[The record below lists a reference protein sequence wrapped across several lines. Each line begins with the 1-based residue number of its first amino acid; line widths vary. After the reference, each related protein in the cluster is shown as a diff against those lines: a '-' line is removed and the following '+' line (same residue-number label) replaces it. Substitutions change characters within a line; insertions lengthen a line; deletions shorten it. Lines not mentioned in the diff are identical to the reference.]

1 MKLNSLLGLYQ
12 VDNGWIIIYPNP
24 NDETMVKEFFP
35 NTEDGIV
42 DLLYCVK
49 ENCLY
54 HYNSKHNIYHIIIDK
69 KKVKK

>member
-1 MKLNSLLGLYQ
+1 MTINSLLGLYQ

-54 HYNSKHNIYHIIIDK
+54 HYNSKHNNYNIDI
-69 KKVKK
+69 KKVKVKK